1 MRKRR
6 APIIAVLVLLAFG
19 GVLLKQLP
27 ATARSA
33 AQPLKVDA
41 AAEVDAAYAADGD
54 GPAACN
60 GGAQIASLVRLND
73 TPVSVAETANPVPLP
88 GAAVP
93 FVVPAGNSAQVLV
106 TFDAEAR
113 LTGQPN
119 TFATPADFLRV
130 QILLNGVPMPPDNDL
145 MFTTDIGQSN
155 ATQACRRI
163 GQGNHVVSVVWQV
176 VDQAGA
182 SVLTGLIDDYQ
193 LTVQLSA

>member
-119 TFATPADFLRV
+119 
-130 QILLNGVPMPPDNDL
+130 
-145 MFTTDIGQSN
+145 
-155 ATQACRRI
+155 ATQACRRV